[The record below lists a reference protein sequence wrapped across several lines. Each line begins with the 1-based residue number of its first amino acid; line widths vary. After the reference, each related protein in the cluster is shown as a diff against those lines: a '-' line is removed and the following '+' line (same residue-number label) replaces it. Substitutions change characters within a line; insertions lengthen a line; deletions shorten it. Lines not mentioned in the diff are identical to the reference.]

1 MSKKVLLVEDDALV
15 RQSLA
20 RVLVSKGLDVI
31 EAANGKEGLAKA
43 AEVDLVVT
51 DVRMPEMDGLQM
63 VEAMRKDEKLK
74 AKPVIILSN
83 DEQPGTLNQ
92 ALEAGVTVYLSK
104 NNQDAE
110 SIAGQILAA
119 AG

>member
-1 MSKKVLLVEDDALV
+1 MSKTILLVEDDELI

-20 RVLVSKGLDVI
+20 RVLTTKGLKVI
-31 EAANGKEGLAKA
+31 QATNGKEGLESA
-43 AEVDLVVT
+43 ANADLVVT

-63 VEAMRKDEKLK
+63 VDALRKDPKTKEL
-74 AKPVIILSN
+74 PIIILSN
-83 DEQPGTLNQ
+83 DEEASTLNK

-104 NNQDAE
+104 SNQDAD
-110 SIAGQILAA
+110 SLADQILAA